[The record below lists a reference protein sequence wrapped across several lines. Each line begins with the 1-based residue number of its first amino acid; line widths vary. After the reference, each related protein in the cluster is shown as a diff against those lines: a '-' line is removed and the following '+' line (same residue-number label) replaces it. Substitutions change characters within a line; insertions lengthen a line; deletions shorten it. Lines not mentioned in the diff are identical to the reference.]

1 MSEMDTNLLFE
12 KFTIDE
18 IRNIEKR
25 TRYALSFLIV
35 SDYDHRVSPSVH
47 FGPRP
52 SYGPSVVRSRHD

>member
-25 TRYALSFLIV
+25 TRYAFSFLILLK
-35 SDYDHRVSPSVH
+35 YDHRVSLVCILAPDH
-47 FGPRP
+47 LMDHQLLETH
-52 SYGPSVVRSRHD
+52 HD